1 MKLRKFSDR
10 INRIFQNHYLH
21 SVILSE
27 PSVSFV
33 CSVVK
38 NSIA

>member
-1 MKLRKFSDR
+1 MKPGIFSDR
-10 INRIFQNHYLH
+10 INKIFQNHHVH
-21 SVILSE
+21 SVILYKA
-27 PSVSFV
+27 SVSFV